1 MIIQCDKCSTK
12 FRIDDS
18 KVTGAGVKVRCTKCQ
33 NVFIAAPPAPQQDAT
48 SENTETAQP
57 PLKNTP
63 PPEENKDAGFG
74 FDEQATDSSGGFGAD
89 MGGAGF
95 LSDSSNE
102 GTDAEKTA
110 GDDADSGRFN
120 VDNTGNFDLS
130 GGTDMGAEKR
140 EEEENTAGSQQM
152 SVGGEFNF
160 DDMASGSP
168 AADQKNMPEE
178 NLEENKNAGGW
189 KMPSREK
196 INGWKLPSDKP
207 AGEEP
212 PAAAAPK
219 RESVVSYSAPAPAK
233 APRPQAEKE
242 EEKDAAAEQA
252 GGFDESAFDKTAD
265 ELEALA
271 RNLPG
276 EENAPGE
283 GTEEGEGA
291 QTGIKTAGHKGGGNG
306 LVVGI
311 IIIVALAVI
320 GGAAY
325 FSGVFSP
332 PQTQVAQKTM
342 DITGMTGSFVDNKN
356 AGRLLVIQAQ
366 IINVTASPQT
376 VRGVRGIVYGPK
388 NEKLS
393 TVVVSAGRTLTAE
406 DLKNMSKDDILKAF
420 KDLSSS
426 VIPPKGS
433 APAMIVFTTVPQGM
447 AEFGIELIR

>member
-33 NVFIAAPPAPQQDAT
+33 NVFIAAPPAPQQEAA
-48 SENTETAQP
+48 SENPETAQP
-57 PLKNTP
+57 QIKDTP
-63 PPEENKDAGFG
+63 SEEKKDAGFG
-74 FDEQATDSSGGFGAD
+74 QEAADSSGGFGAD
-89 MGGAGF
+89 TGGAGF

-102 GTDAEKTA
+102 GAEANVSAGTDT
-110 GDDADSGRFN
+110 DFGRFQ
-120 VDNTGNFDLS
+120 VDTSSNFDLS
-130 GGTDMGAEKR
+130 GAADMGGKKHG
-140 EEEENTAGSQQM
+140 EEDSAAGSGQLG
-152 SVGGEFNF
+152 VGGEFNF

-168 AADQKNMPEE
+168 AAGQKNMPEE
-178 NLEENKNAGGW
+178 NLEENKDAGGW
-189 KMPSREK
+189 KMPSREN
-196 INGWKLPSDKP
+196 IAGWKLPSDKP

-212 PAAAAPK
+212 PAPAAPK

-233 APRPQAEKE
+233 TPLPHTE
-242 EEKDAAAEQA
+242 EGKDAAAERS

-271 RNLPG
+271 RTLPG
-276 EENAPGE
+276 EENAPEE
-283 GTEEGEGA
+283 GTEEGEDA
-291 QTGIKTAGHKGGGNG
+291 QTGIKTAAHKGNGNG
-306 LVVGI
+306 LVIGI
-311 IIIVALAVI
+311 IIVVALAVI

-332 PQTQVAQKTM
+332 AKTQVAQKTM

-366 IINVTASPQT
+366 ITNVTASPQT
-376 VRGVRGIVYGPK
+376 VRGVRGTVYGPK

-393 TVVVSAGRTLTAE
+393 TIVVSAGRTLTAE

-433 APAMIVFTTVPQGM
+433 APVMIVFTTVPQGM
-447 AEFGIELIR
+447 AEFGIDIIR

>member
-33 NVFIAAPPAPQQDAT
+33 NVFIAAPPAPLQDAT
-48 SENTETAQP
+48 PENTETAQP
-57 PLKNTP
+57 PVKDMP
-63 PPEENKDAGFG
+63 PPEEKPEEKKDAGFG
-74 FDEQATDSSGGFGAD
+74 FDQQAADSSGGFGAD

-95 LSDSSNE
+95 LSDSSDE
-102 GTDAEKTA
+102 GADAQASAFTA
-110 GDDADSGRFN
+110 ADSGRFQ
-120 VDNTGNFDLS
+120 VDTSRNFDLS
-130 GGTDMGAEKR
+130 GGTDMGGEKR
-140 EEEENTAGSQQM
+140 GEEDSTAGSQQLG
-152 SVGGEFNF
+152 VGGEFNF
-160 DDMASGSP
+160 DNMASGSP

-196 INGWKLPSDKP
+196 IEGWKLPSDKP
-207 AGEEP
+207 AEEEP
-212 PAAAAPK
+212 PAPSAPK
-219 RESVVSYSAPAPAK
+219 RESVVSYSAPAPA
-233 APRPQAEKE
+233 E
-242 EEKDAAAEQA
+242 EEKNAAAKQA

-271 RNLPG
+271 GSLPG
-276 EENAPGE
+276 EENALGE

-291 QTGIKTAGHKGGGNG
+291 RTGVETGGHEGGGKG
-306 LVVGI
+306 LVIGI

-325 FSGVFSP
+325 FSGVLSP
-332 PQTQVAQKTM
+332 AQTQVAQKTM
-342 DITGMTGSFVDNKN
+342 DIAKMTGSFVDNKN

-376 VRGVRGIVYGPK
+376 VRGVRGIVYGSK
-388 NEKLS
+388 NEQLS
-393 TVVVSAGRTLTAE
+393 TIVVSAGRTLTAE
-406 DLKNMSKDDILKAF
+406 DLKNMSREDILKAF

-426 VIPPKGS
+426 VIPPRGS
-433 APAMIVFTTVPQGM
+433 APVMIVFTTVPQGM
-447 AEFGIELIR
+447 AEFGIDIIR